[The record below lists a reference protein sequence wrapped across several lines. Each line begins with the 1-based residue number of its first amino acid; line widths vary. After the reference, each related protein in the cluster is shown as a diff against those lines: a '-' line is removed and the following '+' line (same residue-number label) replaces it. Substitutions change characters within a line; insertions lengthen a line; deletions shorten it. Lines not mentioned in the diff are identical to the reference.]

1 MKTWKMF
8 GSVQLS
14 KEDRFNLGQT
24 FIEKEMENAPR
35 SDNLIAIS
43 NKIWAKTCNT
53 MLYVNW

>member
-1 MKTWKMF
+1 MF

-43 NKIWAKTCNT
+43 NKI
-53 MLYVNW
+53 